1 MDFNLTHPSIV
12 QLYISAIELYIL
24 QEKLETS
31 KTSKTK
37 KLNKELQ
44 KQIDLVAS
52 KYIISVKDAEELF
65 GSPDIVQK
73 QLNIFSIKK
82 LGQS

>member
-24 QEKLETS
+24 QEKLE
-31 KTSKTK
+31 TSKTK